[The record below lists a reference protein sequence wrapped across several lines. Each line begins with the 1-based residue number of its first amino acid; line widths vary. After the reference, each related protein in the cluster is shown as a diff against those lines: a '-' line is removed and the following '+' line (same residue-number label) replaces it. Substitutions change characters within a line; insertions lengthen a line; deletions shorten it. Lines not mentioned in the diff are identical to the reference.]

1 MPVPCSTKHIQNFR
15 ANLADV
21 IRLIQIHRDL
31 SGSERG
37 RRVGVE
43 CLNKSAIVLILA
55 SWEAFV
61 EDLAESAFDCMLAN
75 APDHTVFPNHVLT
88 LAWADFKKAQTADA
102 FTSIATGWKVV
113 LSNYRNM
120 ILEKFIVKGSFNTPS
135 GPNCNNLFTTLIG
148 LHPFTGSWTW
158 KITRS
163 NVTSDD
169 AEKLLQTL
177 IDLRG
182 EIAHRATTA
191 KAVQKQVVQSHAKLV
206 TRLAVRSHNEVRR
219 FLIAR
224 LGFDPCPEFSA
235 DDEAQLLDDIKLVIT
250 PSATPAAQIAA
261 PVAQGVAAPPVA
273 AASAPVPAQQAPAPV
288 PIAAP
293 QGGAIPP
300 NP

>member
-135 GPNCNNLFTTLIG
+135 GPNCNNLFTNLIG

-191 KAVQKQVVQSHAKLV
+191 KAVQKQVGNRPA
-206 TRLAVRSHNEVRR
+206 N
-219 FLIAR
+219 
-224 LGFDPCPEFSA
+224 
-235 DDEAQLLDDIKLVIT
+235 T
-250 PSATPAAQIAA
+250 PF
-261 PVAQGVAAPPVA
+261 
-273 AASAPVPAQQAPAPV
+273 
-288 PIAAP
+288 
-293 QGGAIPP
+293 
-300 NP
+300 